1 MTIDVQVSLNRLLAR
16 EQETYQLRERR
27 RQAACDALRAAVRF
41 VAPRY
46 AQVDRAFIFGSV
58 TRPGGLGEASD
69 LDVAV
74 EGTLSAEAF
83 FALWRDLE
91 RAVDSGPIDLVE
103 LDQRSVHFVQRVREA
118 GELIY
123 ERNASD
129 SQG

>member
-1 MTIDVQVSLNRLLAR
+1 MVIDAQVSLNWLRTR
-16 EQETYQLRERR
+16 EQEAYQLRERR
-27 RQAACDALRAAVRF
+27 RRVACDALRAAVRS
-41 VAPRY
+41 VAPHY
-46 AQVDRAFIFGSV
+46 VQVERAFLFGSV
-58 TRPGGLGEASD
+58 TRPGGLSEASD

-74 EGTLSAEAF
+74 EGTLGAEAF

-103 LDQRSVHFVQRVREA
+103 LDQRSVHFVQRVRET

-123 ERNASD
+123 ERQAPH